1 MKILKCISGKMVAF
15 GVVVFMF
22 LGLISCKKEK
32 CSYYNDIM
40 HYYDQSEEAW
50 IFSFVVGKMIWQIN
64 CTKFSVSELPCKNST
79 RIVWRKSKFFVFLP
93 L

>member
-15 GVVVFMF
+15 GMVVFMF

-50 IFSFVVGKMIWQIN
+50 IYSYEEGKID
-64 CTKFSVSELPCKNST
+64 SVDLANQLYKIQRERASLQKQYKDCVEEE
-79 RIVWRKSKFFVFLP
+79 
-93 L
+93 